1 MGGWL
6 ADLRA
11 ASDYLHGLDDVQ
23 AVWMAGFG
31 TGGALAV
38 CAAADDRRVRGVAAM
53 GSPADFDDWGGH
65 PRRLLLHARD
75 VGIITTAGFP
85 SAFDGWSRELKE
97 IRAVAG
103 APRLRPRPL
112 LVLHGSDD
120 ESVPV
125 FDARVLADA
134 HGDAD
139 LRVIDGAAH
148 QLRHDPR
155 AVAVMLGWLD
165 RQRNQAASATRPAP
179 PPVG

>member
-1 MGGWL
+1 
-6 ADLRA
+6 
-11 ASDYLHGLDDVQ
+11 
-23 AVWMAGFG
+23 MAGFG

-38 CAAADDRRVRGVAAM
+38 CAAAADERVRGVAAIA
-53 GSPADFDDWGGH
+53 SPADFDDWASH

-75 VGIITTAGFP
+75 VGIIRSHDFP
-85 SAFDGWSRELKE
+85 RAFDQWSKELRQ
-97 IRAVAG
+97 IRAVNA
-103 APRLRPRPL
+103 APKLWPRPL

-139 LRVIDGAAH
+139 LRVIDGAGH

-155 AVAVMLGWLD
+155 SVAVLLGWLD
-165 RQRNQAASATRPAP
+165 RQRNQAASAAS
-179 PPVG
+179 GA